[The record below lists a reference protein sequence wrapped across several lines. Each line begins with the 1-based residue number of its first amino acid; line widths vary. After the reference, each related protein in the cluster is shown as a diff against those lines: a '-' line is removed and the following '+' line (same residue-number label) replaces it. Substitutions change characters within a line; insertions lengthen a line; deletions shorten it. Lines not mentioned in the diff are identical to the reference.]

1 MDDFKSLNLN
11 YSYSTLTHD
20 NVLSSFLLP
29 VLKMTKNYYRSV
41 GFFTVDSL
49 IKISEGIK
57 SIVKKDGK
65 IRLLCSFVISDS
77 DSQLIQLG
85 YEERKKIINDLVL
98 KEFSDEKINNFSFE
112 DRENLI
118 ELIKYSFFEIKIV
131 VKDDNSLFHDKVGVM
146 IDESGNKIAFV
157 GSMNDTVSGYEKNY
171 EKIRVFK
178 SWLSSENQYVI
189 NELHELEAIW
199 NNNIPQLETFTIEEA
214 VKNKIL
220 KKIEVKHPKPEEDS
234 NPPPKE
240 SEEITLRQYQ
250 IDAIE
255 SWKKNNY
262 KGFYKMAT
270 GTGKTW
276 TAIFSIKQ
284 LFENADPIVIITAP
298 YKHLVEQWAKD
309 VYSTFPYTEIIKV
322 FSDNK
327 NWRSDALLLIKA
339 KSFNPR
345 KKMIFITTNSSFR
358 LSDFQS
364 ILSKINTEKLL
375 IVDEAHRFHNS
386 ISLLSNNDIIF
397 DYKLGLSATP
407 EYYNNIEKTDE
418 LVGFFGGI
426 VFEYNL
432 ESAIEN
438 GYLVPYNYNPIF
450 MNLTP
455 QEQSNYRKYQMKIAG
470 CFKNGQLICDQKTL
484 MRNISLKR
492 SVLSKSI
499 EKDNNL
505 MTIIDKLPEKRNFI
519 VYVGDGRSIDD
530 SYESSIRYIDTITM
544 RMSKSNYKVHKFTA
558 EEDTKTRLQLIDD
571 FNENRVDS
579 LVAIR
584 CLDEGINIPSI
595 KSALILSSSEDPR
608 EFIQRRGRILRTFK
622 GKSIANIY
630 DVIMLPSDDS
640 GIDILKTELRR
651 YIEYSRIA
659 KNKDYL
665 EKKLMEL
672 LKDYNLKLDEIKLE
686 PQYINEIESEG
697 DVNE

>member
-1 MDDFKSLNLN
+1 
-11 YSYSTLTHD
+11 
-20 NVLSSFLLP
+20 
-29 VLKMTKNYYRSV
+29 MTKNYYRSV

-49 IKISEGIK
+49 VKISEGIK
-57 SIVKKDGK
+57 NIVNKDGK
-65 IRLLCSFVISDS
+65 IRLLCSFVISDN

-98 KEFSDEKINNFSFE
+98 KEFSDEKIKDFSFTE
-112 DRENLI
+112 KENLI
-118 ELIKYSFFEIKIV
+118 ELIKYAFFEIKIV

-146 IDESGNKIAFV
+146 IDEYGNKIAFV

-178 SWLSSENQYVI
+178 SWIPSENQYVI
-189 NELHELEAIW
+189 NEFQELEALW
-199 NNNIPQLETFTIEEA
+199 ENNIPQLETYTIEEA

-220 KKIEVKHPKPEEDS
+220 KKITFKNPDPEES
-234 NPPPKE
+234 PQPSPKE
-240 SEEITLRQYQ
+240 PKEITLRQYQ

-255 SWKKNNY
+255 SWKNNNY
-262 KGFYKMAT
+262 NGFYKMAT

-276 TAIFSIKQ
+276 TAIFSIKK
-284 LFENADPIVIITAP
+284 LFENANPIVIITAP

-309 VYSTFPYTEIIKV
+309 VDSTFPDTEIIKI

-327 NWRSDALLLIKA
+327 NWRSEVLFLIKS
-339 KSFNPR
+339 KSLEPR

-358 LSDFQS
+358 LNDFQI
-364 ILSKINTEKLL
+364 ILKKINYEKLL
-375 IVDEAHRFHNS
+375 IADEAHRFHNS
-386 ISLLSNNDIIF
+386 ILLLSKNDILF

-407 EYYNNIEKTDE
+407 EYYNNEEKTYE
-418 LVGFFGGI
+418 LESFFGGI

-450 MNLTP
+450 MNLTDE
-455 QEQSNYRKYQMKIAG
+455 EQSKYRYYQMKIAG

-492 SVLSKSI
+492 SVLSKSM
-499 EKDNNL
+499 EKDNNI
-505 MTIIDKLPEKRNFI
+505 MNIIEKLPEKRNFI

-530 SYESSIRYIDTITM
+530 NYESSIRYIDTITM
-544 RMSKSNYKVHKFTA
+544 RMNKSSYKVHKFTA

-584 CLDEGINIPSI
+584 CLDEGVNIPSI

-608 EFIQRRGRILRTFK
+608 EFIQRRGRILRLFE

-630 DVIMLPSDDS
+630 DVIMLPTDDS
-640 GIDILKTELRR
+640 GTDILKSELRR

-659 KNKDYL
+659 KNKEYL
-665 EKKLMEL
+665 EKKLFEL
-672 LKDYNLKLDEIKLE
+672 LKSFNLKLDEVMLE
-686 PQYINEIESEG
+686 KEYINEIELEG
-697 DVNE
+697 DVHE